1 MPIGLL
7 TLTLLSLAL
16 VIYGAACLLRAA
28 NGVRYVEVPATLNQ
42 LQIVDKLD
50 SARSYHKRWYAVEAH
65 YHYEVSGHR
74 YQTNRV
80 GWDAR
85 SSWMESPEAAE
96 RLAAEIRQ
104 RSSCFVDPDAPGR
117 ALLMVALP
125 RSRRQHYGSITL
137 VGLVLAAVTALLWV
151 VHD

>member
-16 VIYGAACLLRAA
+16 VIYGAACLRRAA
-28 NGVRYVEVPATLNQ
+28 NGLRYVEVPATLTQ

-65 YHYEVSGHR
+65 YYYEVSGHR
-74 YQTNRV
+74 YQASRV
-80 GWDAR
+80 GWDVR
-85 SSWMESPEAAE
+85 SSWTESPDAAE
-96 RLAAEIRQ
+96 RLAAEIR
-104 RSSCFVDPDAPGR
+104 RRACCFVDPDAPGR

-125 RSRRQHYGSITL
+125 KSRRQHYWAITL
-137 VGLVLAAVTALLWV
+137 AGLALAAATGLLWTV
-151 VHD
+151 RD